1 MIKVFYGEDRIKTE
15 AAIKKLLGK
24 DYETIEAESLSVD
37 DLASVFMGT
46 TLFGDARKILIK
58 GLNENKECWS
68 KLDKFVDTPHD
79 VVVWLSGLDKRSA
92 TYKELAKKVEFKEF
106 ALPEKVDKFLAFK
119 IADEA
124 FAGRGARAVKMCE
137 QIEITDDPYLT
148 MGAIISQALK
158 KLEMRN
164 SKAARAL
171 KILAKADLAMK
182 NATIDGWQII
192 KVALLEIGEL

>member
-1 MIKVFYGEDRIKTE
+1 MIRVFYGEDRIKTE
-15 AAIKKLLGK
+15 AAIKKLFGK
-24 DYETIEAESLSVD
+24 DYEIIEAETLSVD

-46 TLFGDARKILIK
+46 TLFGDTRKILIK
-58 GLNENKECWS
+58 GLNENKECWN
-68 KLDKFVDTPHD
+68 KLDKFTDTPHD
-79 VVVWLSGLDKRSA
+79 VVIWLSNLDKRSA
-92 TYKELAKKVEFKEF
+92 TYKELVKKVEFKEF

-124 FAGRGARAVKMCE
+124 FAGRGNKAVKMCE

-182 NATIDGWQII
+182 NSAIDGWQVV
-192 KVALLEIGEL
+192 KVALLEIGNL